1 MSPYKI
7 FLRLEAAETIRVVR
21 GAQRTRISA
30 FIDLL
35 ANDPSQL
42 GDYTERDESDRQ
54 IEIKVI
60 GQYAIT
66 FWADHAVKEI
76 KVADIRRADRGS
88 SAR

>member
-1 MSPYKI
+1 MSPYNI
-7 FLRLEAAETIRVVR
+7 FLRLEAAEAIRAIR

-35 ANDPSQL
+35 ANDPFQV

-66 FWADHAVKEI
+66 FWSDHAVKEV
-76 KVADIRRADRGS
+76 KVVDIRRADRG
-88 SAR
+88 

>member
-7 FLRLEAAETIRVVR
+7 FLRLEAAEAIRVVR
-21 GAQRTRISA
+21 GVQQTQISA
-30 FIDLL
+30 FIDSLG
-35 ANDPSQL
+35 NDPSQV
-42 GDYTERDESDRQ
+42 GDCTERDESDRQ

-76 KVADIRRADRGS
+76 KIADIRRADRG
-88 SAR
+88 

>member
-7 FLRLEAAETIRVVR
+7 FLRLEAAEAIRVVR
-21 GAQRTRISA
+21 GVQQTQISA
-30 FIDLL
+30 FIDSLGN
-35 ANDPSQL
+35 APSQV
-42 GDYTERDESDRQ
+42 GDCTERDESDRQ

-76 KVADIRRADRGS
+76 KIADIRRADRG
-88 SAR
+88 

>member
-7 FLRLEAAETIRVVR
+7 FLRLEAAEAIRVVR
-21 GAQRTRISA
+21 GVQQTQISA
-30 FIDLL
+30 FIDSLG
-35 ANDPSQL
+35 NDSSQV

-76 KVADIRRADRGS
+76 KVADIRKADRG
-88 SAR
+88 